1 MIKFVL
7 SWIRQAWYNVIMIS
21 GHFMLQLHLVHLV
34 NKFKIIIQIIIF
46 GKIVKQNYKFEL
58 GFKQMIY
65 QNISFL
71 FIFMFIQR
79 CQQNDKTY
87 IYIQLI
93 CGSSIIINK

>member
-34 NKFKIIIQIIIF
+34 NKFKI
-46 GKIVKQNYKFEL
+46 K
-58 GFKQMIY
+58 
-65 QNISFL
+65 NISFL

>member
-34 NKFKIIIQIIIF
+34 NKFKIIIQIIISY
-46 GKIVKQNYKFEL
+46 YK
-58 GFKQMIY
+58 
-65 QNISFL
+65 NISFL

>member
-34 NKFKIIIQIIIF
+34 NKFKIIIQIII
-46 GKIVKQNYKFEL
+46 
-58 GFKQMIY
+58 
-65 QNISFL
+65 L
-71 FIFMFIQR
+71 FIFLFIQR